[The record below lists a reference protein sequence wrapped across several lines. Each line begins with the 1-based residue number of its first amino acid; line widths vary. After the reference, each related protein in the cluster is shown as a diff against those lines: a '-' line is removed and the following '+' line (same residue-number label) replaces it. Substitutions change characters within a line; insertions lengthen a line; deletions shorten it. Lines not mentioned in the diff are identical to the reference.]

1 VSSPVIEIRSLSKT
15 YHIGEVTVEALRSVD
30 LSIGT
35 SDFLAIMGAS
45 GSGKSTLMNVLG
57 CLDRPTSGTYL
68 LDGHDVGGLD
78 RDALARIRGRKIG
91 FVFQGFNLLSRM
103 TALENVEL
111 PMIYDEIPTR
121 VRKERSLEALRTV
134 GLADRSHHLPNQL
147 SGGQQQRVAIA
158 RAIVNNPSL
167 LLADEPTGNLDTATS
182 EEVMGVVQRLNED
195 RGITVVLVTHEN
207 DIAEFAR
214 RVVTVRDGKILSDH
228 PVENRRTAGTRG
240 GTA

>member
-1 VSSPVIEIRSLSKT
+1 MPTPVIEICSLCKT
-15 YHIGEVTVEALRSVD
+15 YRIGELTVEALRSVD
-30 LSIGT
+30 LTIQS
-35 SDFLAIMGAS
+35 SEFLAIMGAS

-57 CLDRPTSGTYL
+57 CLDRPTSGGYN
-68 LDGHDVGGLD
+68 LDGNDVGTLD

-111 PMIYDEIPTR
+111 PMLYDEVPSA

-134 GLADRSHHLPNQL
+134 GLEDRSHHLPSQL

-182 EEVMGVVQRLNED
+182 VEVMGVVQRLNDE
-195 RGITVVLVTHEN
+195 RGITIVLVTHET
-207 DIAEFAR
+207 DISEFAR
-214 RVVTVRDGKILSDH
+214 RVVTMRDGKILTDH
-228 PVENRRTAGTRG
+228 PVDNRRIAGAGVTSR
-240 GTA
+240 